1 MNDEQIAAARRQIGA
16 MGPTGWG
23 RAPLADAD
31 IDALLSAA
39 PPAAYAAGEVLVR
52 EGEPADHA
60 FLLLSGRLRASLLL
74 GGAGPERERTINEIP
89 AGEVAGETALFLTG
103 GRRTA
108 TLTALEP
115 STVLVLRREL
125 FIPPGTLKGLPP
137 PPAKSSG
144 GQSPPALDAINL
156 SAANPALVALE
167 SHILTGLARRI
178 ERTDAQ
184 IVAAWRSSSGGGPSL
199 AGLMALLGGSS

>member
-1 MNDEQIAAARRQIGA
+1 MTKDELAAARRQIAA

-23 RAPLADAD
+23 RQPLTDAD

-39 PPAAYAAGEVLVR
+39 PAIAVATGEVLSR
-52 EGEPADHA
+52 KGEPADRA
-60 FLLLSGRLRASLLL
+60 FLLLTGRLRASLPL
-74 GGAGPERERTINEIP
+74 GGEGPDRTINEIT
-89 AGEVAGETALFLTG
+89 AGEVAGESALFLTG

-125 FIPPGTLKGLPP
+125 FADLT
-137 PPAKSSG
+137 S
-144 GQSPPALDAINL
+144 
-156 SAANPALVALE
+156 ANPALVALE
-167 SHILTGLARRI
+167 SHILAGLARRI

-199 AGLMALLGGSS
+199 AGLIALLGGSS

>member
-1 MNDEQIAAARRQIGA
+1 MTKDEIAAARRQIAA

-23 RAPLADAD
+23 RRALADAD

-39 PPAAYAAGEVLVR
+39 PAVAVATGEVLVR

-60 FLLLSGRLRASLLL
+60 FLLLTGRLRASLPL
-74 GGAGPERERTINEIP
+74 GGEGPNRDRTVNEIG
-89 AGEVAGETALFLTG
+89 AGEVAGESALFLTG

-125 FIPPGTLKGLPP
+125 FADL
-137 PPAKSSG
+137 ASS
-144 GQSPPALDAINL
+144 
-156 SAANPALVALE
+156 NPALVALE
-167 SHILTGLARRI
+167 SHILAGLARRI

-184 IVAAWRSSSGGGPSL
+184 IVAAWRSSSSGGGPSL

>member
-1 MNDEQIAAARRQIGA
+1 MTEEQLAAARRQIAA

-23 RAPLADAD
+23 RRPLTDAD

-39 PPAAYAAGEVLVR
+39 PAVAVAAGEVLVR
-52 EGEPADHA
+52 EGEPADRA
-60 FLLLSGRLRASLLL
+60 FLLLSGRLRASLPLS
-74 GGAGPERERTINEIP
+74 GESPDRDRTINEIT
-89 AGEVAGETALFLTG
+89 AGEVAGESALFLTG
-103 GRRTA
+103 GRRSA

-125 FIPPGTLKGLPP
+125 FANLT
-137 PPAKSSG
+137 
-144 GQSPPALDAINL
+144 SP
-156 SAANPALVALE
+156 NPALVALE
-167 SHILTGLARRI
+167 SHILAGLARRI